1 MEYAHFEVEYKR
13 VSELIM
19 SGRSNEIQPAD
30 ITRLRTLAS
39 QIDDED
45 DREDALLE
53 VSGTEYVLAQPRE
66 EPPSELLMH
75 ARSIYAEA
83 DRNDGTDAERLA
95 RAEQGI
101 EDLTRIEDATPEEA
115 ATIGSMEH
123 VLRMLADAL
132 RATAVG
138 R

>member
-1 MEYAHFEVEYKR
+1 MEYAEFEVEYKR

-19 SGRSNEIQPAD
+19 SGHSDQIQPAD
-30 ITRLRTLAS
+30 IARLRELAA

-53 VSGTEYVLAQPRE
+53 ISGTEHVLANRSDE
-66 EPPSELLMH
+66 RPSELLMH
-75 ARSIYAEA
+75 ARTIYAEA
-83 DRNDGTDAERLA
+83 ERNDGTDAERLA
-95 RAEQGI
+95 RAEKGI
-101 EDLTRIEDATPEEA
+101 EALMGIENATPEEA
-115 ATIGSMEH
+115 GAIGSMEH

-132 RATAVG
+132 RIQL